1 MSLVINTN
9 AMATTAA
16 MNLDRNQSNLQRS
29 LARLSSG
36 SKVVTPADDAG
47 GLAVATKLKAVMN
60 RNLRANQN
68 VMNGISFLQV
78 QDGALKTAANILD
91 RMSELKTMSLDVT
104 KNSDDIANY
113 DAEFTQL
120 QQQLSNIKDE
130 RFNGIELF
138 TATQNSL
145 SVFTTEKGMGDYTA
159 ATPAVAQVDT
169 LKGFTGD
176 AATAQ
181 SDTISGLNG
190 DSTAQVDTITG
201 IAGDS
206 TDNYEV
212 TIDGTT
218 VVVGWNTNKSTTAD
232 DMVTAINTDAT
243 VNQIVTAAKDGSNN
257 VTLTAKDGVASFTSS
272 VTANDNDGL
281 TTAGNIGKHKLT
293 ITAGDLTAAGGS
305 QYEVVVTDGATTD
318 TISVAEAVELTT
330 GDTSA
335 DIAAA
340 LATKINANKTLAYTA
355 VNNGDGTITINDDAA
370 GTDFTVT
377 ASTTDT
383 GAAAILATTAAKA
396 SSSTTTTGALDSFSV
411 TVGATTVS
419 ANWTTDAATT
429 AAAIR
434 DALNSNAT
442 ISSTLTATVT
452 GNDVTL
458 TANSTD
464 TTFTASF
471 ATTDGGGGGIAAA
484 GAINTTPNGGD
495 TFDISVDGTTVTVGM
510 GASAAATATSVAAAL
525 NSDATVGSLVT
536 AAVSGASSDEVTL
549 TAQTA
554 GTAFSTTVTANDGT
568 GGATPAA
575 ITLENTTSNAS
586 STDATYSAP
595 NVSISRHELYQS
607 GTSGLTAS
615 DGDELLDTAKTL
627 SDFSVDDLKTFIQN
641 AARSRAQNGAE
652 MQRLEWSSDMLNTNY
667 ANIEQAHSRMVDVD
681 FSLETTHF
689 ARHNI
694 MVQSAA
700 SMLAQAN
707 SISSV
712 ALQLLG

>member
-1 MSLVINTN
+1 
-9 AMATTAA
+9 
-16 MNLDRNQSNLQRS
+16 
-29 LARLSSG
+29 
-36 SKVVTPADDAG
+36 
-47 GLAVATKLKAVMN
+47 
-60 RNLRANQN
+60 
-68 VMNGISFLQV
+68 MNGISFLQV

-91 RMSELKTMSLDVT
+91 RISELKTMSLDVT

-130 RFNGIELF
+130 RFQWHRTLYCNTELIVR
-138 TATQNSL
+138 L
-145 SVFTTEKGMGDYTA
+145 HYRKGMGDYTA

-169 LKGFTGD
+169 QGFTGD

-293 ITAGDLTAAGGS
+293 ITAGTARLPEAS

-355 VNNGDGTITINDDAA
+355 VNNGDGTITINDDAT

-377 ASTTDT
+377 ASTTDA

-434 DALNSNAT
+434 DALNNNAT
-442 ISSTLTATVT
+442 ISGTLTATVT
-452 GNDVTL
+452 GNDVT
-458 TANSTD
+458 
-464 TTFTASF
+464 
-471 ATTDGGGGGIAAA
+471 
-484 GAINTTPNGGD
+484 
-495 TFDISVDGTTVTVGM
+495 
-510 GASAAATATSVAAAL
+510 
-525 NSDATVGSLVT
+525 
-536 AAVSGASSDEVTL
+536 
-549 TAQTA
+549 
-554 GTAFSTTVTANDGT
+554 
-568 GGATPAA
+568 
-575 ITLENTTSNAS
+575 
-586 STDATYSAP
+586 
-595 NVSISRHELYQS
+595 
-607 GTSGLTAS
+607 
-615 DGDELLDTAKTL
+615 
-627 SDFSVDDLKTFIQN
+627 
-641 AARSRAQNGAE
+641 
-652 MQRLEWSSDMLNTNY
+652 
-667 ANIEQAHSRMVDVD
+667 
-681 FSLETTHF
+681 
-689 ARHNI
+689 
-694 MVQSAA
+694 
-700 SMLAQAN
+700 
-707 SISSV
+707 
-712 ALQLLG
+712 